1 VHHRQ
6 LAQLRREEL
15 PNRPAMALLN
25 QLPAL
30 DVLEWLE
37 FPILALG
44 CDGSV
49 VFANWA
55 FADVIG
61 LTPEMVMSLK
71 FRQIFDS
78 LPEADSPIAAVRA
91 NAGRVTELMHLD
103 GSKVLVKM
111 SECLLLGDYEVALA
125 TFEDI
130 TDNLWN
136 GSDR

>member
-1 VHHRQ
+1 
-6 LAQLRREEL
+6 
-15 PNRPAMALLN
+15 MALLN

-37 FPILALG
+37 FPIIALG
-44 CDGSV
+44 CNGSV

-130 TDNLWN
+130 TEDLWN
-136 GSDR
+136 E